1 MSDDSPAGRD
11 RYGDGRRYEPLGDPD
26 DEFRVVETETE
37 YETGW
42 YAGGYDLVEH
52 PDGTRK
58 KYYWAELASAVV
70 IVAVQDDRMA
80 FVEQYRPTIRQTQLE
95 LPAGIVDAG
104 ESYTQAGARELR
116 EETGF
121 DPGSTALLDEF
132 WVATGVL
139 RHRRAFV
146 FAEDLAPVEQSL
158 DDNEYLTPRTVPV
171 SEAVA
176 TAREGQTND
185 ATVEGVLIAADEGL
199 I

>member
-1 MSDDSPAGRD
+1 MSDDPDARD
-11 RYGDGRRYEPLGDPD
+11 KYGDGRRYEPLGDPD
-26 DEFRVVETETE
+26 DDFRVLETETE

-52 PDGTRK
+52 PDGSRK
-58 KYYWAELASAVV
+58 RYYWAELASAVV
-70 IVAVQDDRMA
+70 VVAVQDGRVA

-116 EETGF
+116 EETGLA
-121 DPGSTALLDEF
+121 PGSTALLDEF

-139 RHRRAFV
+139 RHKRAFV
-146 FAEDLAPVEQSL
+146 FAEDLTPVEQSL
-158 DDNEYLTPRTVPV
+158 DDNEYLTPRTVPA

-176 TAREGQTND
+176 TVRDGQTND
-185 ATVEGVLIAADEGL
+185 ATLEGVLLAAEEGL

>member
-1 MSDDSPAGRD
+1 MSDDPDADD
-11 RYGDGRRYEPLGDPD
+11 RHGDGRRYEPVGDPD
-26 DEFRVVETETE
+26 PDFRVVETETE

-52 PDGTRK
+52 PDGSRK
-58 KYYWAELASAVV
+58 RYYWAELASAVV
-70 IVAVQDDRMA
+70 IVAVQDGRVA

-146 FAEDLAPVEQSL
+146 FAEDLTPVEQSL

-171 SEAVA
+171 SEAVT

-185 ATVEGVLIAADEGL
+185 ATVEGVLIAAEEGL

>member
-1 MSDDSPAGRD
+1 MNDDSPAEHD
-11 RYGDGRRYEPLGDPD
+11 KYGDGRRYEPLGDPD

-52 PDGTRK
+52 PDGSRK

-70 IVAVQDDRMA
+70 IVAVQDDQMA

-104 ESYTQAGARELR
+104 ESYTGAGARELR

-121 DPGSTALLDEF
+121 DPGSTSLLDEF

-146 FAEDLAPVEQSL
+146 FAEDLTPVEQSL

-171 SEAVA
+171 SEAV
-176 TAREGQTND
+176 TTVRESQTND
-185 ATVEGVLIAADEGL
+185 ATAEGVLIAADEGL

>member
-1 MSDDSPAGRD
+1 MSHDSPAGRD
-11 RYGDGRRYEPLGDPD
+11 RYGDGRRYEPLDEPHPD
-26 DEFRVVETETE
+26 FRVVETETE

-52 PDGTRK
+52 PDGSRK
-58 KYYWAELASAVV
+58 QYYWAELASAVV

-139 RHRRAFV
+139 RHKRAFV
-146 FAEDLAPVEQSL
+146 FAEDLTPVEQSL

-171 SEAVA
+171 SEAVT
-176 TAREGQTND
+176 TARESPTND
-185 ATVEGVLIAADEGL
+185 ATVEGVLLAADEGL